1 MPRDI
6 PVCNGSLLV
15 AFDDCYQIRDF
26 YFPYVGKENHSEG
39 HPFRFGVWIDGEFSW
54 ISEPLWT
61 RSLRYKPETLVTD
74 VLLTNARLEIE
85 VTSHDAVDFHENI
98 FVRHLRVRNLSDAPR
113 EVRLFF
119 HQDFY
124 ISETEVGDTAYF
136 DPETR
141 AIIHYKGQRYFLI
154 STDAPEGIETFAT
167 GRKAFR
173 GHEGTWRDAEDGVLA
188 EGAITEG
195 SVDSTVG
202 RTLFIEAGASAE
214 MFYWIAVGTSLS
226 EVATLNALTRERH
239 PRALLER
246 TENYWR
252 AWVNKNET
260 DFDGLSPQVVD
271 LFKRSLLVTRTQIDN
286 GGAIIAANDSD
297 VTLRATDHY
306 SYLWPRDGALVAHA
320 LDLAGYSYLSRSF
333 FDLCGRIIGAEGYFL
348 QKYNPDGSVA
358 SGWHASWDART
369 KTRRVPIQEDET
381 ALVLWA
387 LWNHYDKFR
396 DIEFAKKLY
405 RPLITRAADFLA
417 SFRDEETKLP
427 LPSWNLW
434 EDRRGI
440 HTFTCATV
448 VGGLR
453 AAARFAALF
462 GETECASV
470 YEKAANEVRD
480 AMREHLYRT
489 ELRRFARA
497 LMPQADGNYEVD
509 ATIDASLFGIF
520 YFGAFAPD
528 DSMVEETMRSIE
540 ETLWAKTEIGG
551 IARYEADAYMRAPT
565 STKHESK
572 IVVSTAKKISSE
584 TMEASGNPW
593 FICTLW
599 FADYRIARARFVEE
613 LHGALEIL
621 EWVVERALPSG
632 VLAEQVN
639 PHTGAPVSVSPLT
652 WSHST
657 FVATVMSYLHK
668 REALLAAGNAK
679 AL

>member
-6 PVCNGSLLV
+6 PVGNGSLLV
-15 AFDDCYQIRDF
+15 AFDDLYQIRDF

-54 ISEPLWT
+54 IGESGWT

-74 VLLTNARLEIE
+74 VRLTNAALEIE
-85 VTSHDAVDFHENI
+85 IISHDAVDFHENI
-98 FVRHLRVRNLSDAPR
+98 FVRHLRVHNLSDTTR

-154 STDAPEGIETFAT
+154 STDAPEGVETFAT

-195 SVDSTVG
+195 SVDSTIG

-214 MFYWIAVGTSLS
+214 MFYWIAVGTSLN
-226 EVATLNALTRERH
+226 EVAALNALTRERH

-260 DFDGLSPQVVD
+260 NFDNLSPQIVD
-271 LFKRSLLVTRTQIDN
+271 LFKRSLLVARTQIDN
-286 GGAIIAANDSD
+286 NGAIIAANDSD

-358 SGWHASWDART
+358 SSWHASWDART

-387 LWNHYDKFR
+387 LWHHYDKFR

-405 RPLITRAADFLA
+405 RPLITRAADFIA

-434 EDRRGI
+434 EDRRGV

-453 AAARFAALF
+453 AAARFATLF
-462 GETECASV
+462 GETDRASV
-470 YEKAANEVRD
+470 YAEAANEVRD
-480 AMREHLYRT
+480 AMRTYLYRT

-509 ATIDASLFGIF
+509 VTIDASLFGIF

-528 DSMVEETMRSIE
+528 DPIVVETMRAIE
-540 ETLWAKTEIGG
+540 ATLWAKTEIGG
-551 IARYEADAYMRAPT
+551 IARYEADAYMRTPASSNNSDEDGVIDDPR
-565 STKHESK
+565 STTLAAHS
-572 IVVSTAKKISSE
+572 
-584 TMEASGNPW
+584 NPW

-599 FADYRIARARFVEE
+599 LADYRIARARFVEE
-613 LHGALEIL
+613 LGGALEIL

-657 FVATVMSYLHK
+657 FVATVMSYLRR
-668 REALLAAGNAK
+668 REALLTIEHGNNQR
-679 AL
+679 L

>member
-6 PVCNGSLLV
+6 PVGNGSLLV
-15 AFDDCYQIRDF
+15 AFDDLYQIRDF

-54 ISEPLWT
+54 IGEGGWT

-74 VLLTNARLEIE
+74 VRLTNAALEIE
-85 VTSHDAVDFHENI
+85 IISHDAVDFHENI
-98 FVRHLRVRNLSDAPR
+98 FVRQLRVHNLSDTTR

-141 AIIHYKGQRYFLI
+141 ALIHYKGQRYFLI
-154 STDAPEGIETFAT
+154 STDAPEGVETFAT

-202 RTLFIEAGASAE
+202 RALFIDAGASAE

-260 DFDGLSPQVVD
+260 NFDNLSPQVVG

-358 SGWHASWDART
+358 SSWHASWDART

-405 RPLITRAADFLA
+405 RPLITRAADFIA

-453 AAARFAALF
+453 AAARFATLF
-462 GETECASV
+462 GETERASV
-470 YEKAANEVRD
+470 YAEAANEVRD

-509 ATIDASLFGIF
+509 VTIDASLFGIF

-528 DSMVEETMRSIE
+528 DPIVIETMRAIE
-540 ETLWAKTEIGG
+540 ATLWAKTEIGG
-551 IARYEADAYMRAPT
+551 IARYEADAYMRTPA
-565 STKHESK
+565 S
-572 IVVSTAKKISSE
+572 
-584 TMEASGNPW
+584 SGNNNEDGVIDDPRLTTPAAHSNSW

-599 FADYRIARARFVEE
+599 LADYRIARARIAEE
-613 LHGALEIL
+613 LGGALEIL

-639 PHTGAPVSVSPLT
+639 PHTGTPVSVSPLT

-657 FVATVMSYLHK
+657 FIATVMSYLRR
-668 REALLAAGNAK
+668 REELFAIERGNNQR
-679 AL
+679 L